1 MEIISEL
8 PVDVVFMNFED
19 LFKRRDTGVPINA
32 GGLMMRGAAVETGQ
46 TLG

>member
-19 LFKRRDTGVPINA
+19 LFKRRDTGGA
-32 GGLMMRGAAVETGQ
+32 HQCGRLDDAWSGG
-46 TLG
+46 